1 MHWSLQLTKH
11 RSIRM
16 HVPQCTCMSA
26 ARGGGGAVADIY
38 IYIYIYMYIYIF
50 FTPGDRDIHSFRQLL
65 EEPDL
70 GDTLKVESESG
81 T

>member
-1 MHWSLQLTKH
+1 MCHSVHACLQ
-11 RSIRM
+11 
-16 HVPQCTCMSA
+16 Q
-26 ARGGGGAVADIY
+26 GGGGALWP